1 MQFRGVTS
9 LKFWGRQKF
18 EGAKCLILGEQQYFV
33 WDAASQDTKWL
44 AVLNIL
50 VEHGLLPP
58 LATPVVQFYH
68 FTREYTI
75 VISCE
80 ALPWFCWIRIGFK
93 HLQPTRKPWTRD
105 RSTLCFTENQSRTSD
120 KS

>member
-58 LATPVVQFYH
+58 PGYACGAILPFHKGVHNCNKLWSFA
-68 FTREYTI
+68 
-75 VISCE
+75 VI
-80 ALPWFCWIRIGFK
+80 LLNPNRF
-93 HLQPTRKPWTRD
+93 
-105 RSTLCFTENQSRTSD
+105 
-120 KS
+120 